1 MTLVVLHNFDVL
13 LRTWRESA
21 IHGDRWMVHPITSQV
36 YFFWNFLPFSKQFPG
51 RFTHGSYD
59 KPSGMVIT
67 IRLWLMSSF
76 TWSQTVI
83 SPSLFITAMTFLRDA
98 NMKTCL
104 WRTNTHKLAQTVSPC
119 LVSCAMWADWSQNY
133 TYCIVYLTSLLITG
147 NSSASGFL
155 CLYLF
160 LFFP

>member
-1 MTLVVLHNFDVL
+1 MALVVLHNFDVL

-59 KPSGMVIT
+59 KPSVMVIT

-83 SPSLFITAMTFLRDA
+83 SPSLFITAIAERCKHEDMLVKNRYTQA
-98 NMKTCL
+98 C
-104 WRTNTHKLAQTVSPC
+104 TNSITLSC
-119 LVSCAMWADWSQNY
+119 LVCYVSWLEPKLHLL
-133 TYCIVYLTSLLITG
+133 YCLSHVTSH
-147 NSSASGFL
+147 
-155 CLYLF
+155 YWQ
-160 LFFP
+160 